1 MPNAQI
7 LDVVNFMPERI
18 IDNTKIIL
26 DNFNDE
32 KLDKNPFFQG
42 VKQRRFASPEYQSSD
57 LGTYALNKLL
67 QQTDTQPEALDLILY
82 SCIFSDIYYPN
93 IGAAIQYRV
102 GANRATILNVD
113 TGCSSYLSMLNT
125 ARAFIEA
132 GLYKTVAVITVTN
145 YVSRL
150 AEDQYS
156 KQYSVLGDGASATL
170 LVDGKS
176 SFVASYEHSYGEHYG
191 LLAVQPDPIDGRFLN
206 YWESGSGQLNIAFS
220 QEMLDSLRLNALR
233 LVPDSVSKCLFKAGL
248 SSDQISLLI
257 THQPNSVFLKKW
269 RNRIGIREPRVHDT
283 LEYYGNLFQ
292 GSIPVTLADALEK
305 NKVLS
310 GDLLALGTFSFGGE
324 FVSSTIIRWV

>member
-1 MPNAQI
+1 
-7 LDVVNFMPERI
+7 
-18 IDNTKIIL
+18 
-26 DNFNDE
+26 
-32 KLDKNPFFQG
+32 
-42 VKQRRFASPEYQSSD
+42 
-57 LGTYALNKLL
+57 
-67 QQTDTQPEALDLILY
+67 
-82 SCIFSDIYYPN
+82 
-93 IGAAIQYRV
+93 
-102 GANRATILNVD
+102 
-113 TGCSSYLSMLNT
+113 
-125 ARAFIEA
+125 
-132 GLYKTVAVITVTN
+132 LYKTVAVITVTN

-220 QEMLDSLRLNALR
+220 QEMLDSLLLNALR